1 MFRGVNSVNKAFP
14 WYDSSM
20 LEDER
25 IATLASGG
33 FNVVRLGA
41 MWTGFEPEKG
51 QFNETYRDILKV
63 LTVEQYLI
71 HYSFFLS
78 KRLYIAVCS
87 IHL

>member
-14 WYDSSM
+14 WYDPRM
-20 LEDER
+20 LEDET

-63 LTVEQYLI
+63 IPV
-71 HYSFFLS
+71 
-78 KRLYIAVCS
+78 
-87 IHL
+87 